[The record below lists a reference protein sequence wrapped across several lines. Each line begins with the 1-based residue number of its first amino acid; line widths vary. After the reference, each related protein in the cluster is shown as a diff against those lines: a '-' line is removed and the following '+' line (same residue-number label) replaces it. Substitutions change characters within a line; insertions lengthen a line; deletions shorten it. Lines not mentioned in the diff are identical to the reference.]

1 MLRLKIEKLL
11 LGTTGLLRTRVR
23 VESGS
28 VAASWF
34 YKWTTIVNAI
44 PDPNNAQYLILTV
57 LATTRDIEQF
67 KQFLRQ

>member
-1 MLRLKIEKLL
+1 MRLEIEKVLM
-11 LGTTGLLRTRVR
+11 GTTGLLRKRIR

-28 VAASWF
+28 SAANWF
-34 YKWTTIVNAI
+34 YKWTTVVDAI

-57 LATTRDIEQF
+57 LVTSRDIEEF